1 MHCATGRGRL
11 QSWANK
17 DETFPSLC
25 TRLQGLPNGM
35 GDLYK
40 TLVSSRFGPGY
51 IKTPHFQDQ
60 LAVCHA
66 HNKQLTVA
74 LIENAEGAQV
84 ILETR
89 NGIPG
94 STFAA
99 IENDIAWR
107 SAAVQYSYLAALAS
121 HERDRAAAQI
131 QAVKD
136 AGGNAADNTFPEVR
150 RQDERSSE
158 AGTFLCGF
166 EGCTNVYKTFDG
178 LVKHVKHEKR
188 GYGRTGSAATAKTP
202 THVGYT
208 PKDPKR
214 VTLRGDLPAEG
225 RRSHHKKTWAEDVGQ

>member
-1 MHCATGRGRL
+1 MHWATGRGRL

-94 STFAA
+94 STFEA
-99 IENDIAWR
+99 IENDIRGR
-107 SAAVQYSYLAALAS
+107 SAAVQYSYLTALAS
-121 HERDRAAAQI
+121 HDRDRAAAQI

-136 AGGNAADNTFPEVR
+136 AGGNVAEQMFPNVR
-150 RQDERSSE
+150 RQAARSEE
-158 AGTFLCGF
+158 AGTFFCGF
-166 EGCTNVYKTFDG
+166 PGCNKSYANLSSLRT
-178 LVKHVKHEKR
+178 HVTKQQ
-188 GYGRTGSAATAKTP
+188 TAKAP

-208 PKDPKR
+208 PDNDDFSAEIKARGGLTRPK
-214 VTLRGDLPAEG
+214 G
-225 RRSHHKKTWAEDVGQ
+225 KKTWNCPR